1 MRLAY
6 VRDAGCFSLMM
17 GGKVT
22 TRDAAAEIG
31 ADMVRGEAEIGAGPQ
46 RSASGSLGSGPGQL

>member
-1 MRLAY
+1 
-6 VRDAGCFSLMM
+6 MM